1 MDGGTWQ
8 ASVHGVSKSQA
19 RLNYFTFTFHFHVL
33 EKEIATHSSILAW
46 RIPGTVEPGGL
57 HSLGS
62 DRVGHDWSD
71 LEAAAATDRYE
82 LISILVLAFWFVFAV
97 LFYSYFRFFLCGLI
111 IFLNGI
117 LVTLSLL
124 FLFICCR
131 FLICSYYGVYV
142 CLPVGMSTCFK
153 LIINI
158 NHVLNDLLIF
168 YSYPQHFVFFMF

>member
-1 MDGGTWQ
+1 M
-8 ASVHGVSKSQA
+8 
-19 RLNYFTFTFHFHVL
+19 
-33 EKEIATHSSILAW
+33 ATHSSTLAW
-46 RIPGTVEPGGL
+46 RIPGMGEPGGL
-57 HSLGS
+57 PSMGS
-62 DRVGHDWSD
+62 HRVGHDWSD
-71 LEAAAATDRYE
+71 LAAATAIDRYE
-82 LISILVLAFWFVFAV
+82 LISILVLDFWFVFAV
-97 LFYSYFRFFLCGLI
+97 LFYSYFSFFLCGLI
-111 IFLNGI
+111 ILLNGI

-131 FLICSYYGVYV
+131 FLISSYYEVYV